1 MTKRTDARYRLW
13 LLDGAWGEPP
23 AEKINQPENSMS
35 FTGTHS
41 PETKQ
46 KISEAKRGKPHTEEH
61 KAKIR
66 EAHRA
71 RNELIKQLKGK

>member
-23 AEKINQPENSMS
+23 ELKTNQETTMA
-35 FTGTHS
+35 FTGTHT
-41 PETKQ
+41 PESKA
-46 KISEAKRGKPHTEEH
+46 KMSEAKRGKPHSEEH

-66 EAHRA
+66 EAHRI
-71 RNELIKQLKGK
+71 RNELIKQLKAQK